1 MPGKVMRINAKVG
14 EHISSG
20 GILLVIE
27 AMKMEVEIK
36 SSISGTVSSIAVNI
50 GDQVT
55 AGQALASIN

>member
-1 MPGKVMRINAKVG
+1 
-14 EHISSG
+14 
-20 GILLVIE
+20 
-27 AMKMEVEIK
+27 MKMEVEIK

>member
-1 MPGKVMRINAKVG
+1 MRINAKVG

-36 SSISGTVSSIAVNI
+36 SSIAGTVSSIAVNI